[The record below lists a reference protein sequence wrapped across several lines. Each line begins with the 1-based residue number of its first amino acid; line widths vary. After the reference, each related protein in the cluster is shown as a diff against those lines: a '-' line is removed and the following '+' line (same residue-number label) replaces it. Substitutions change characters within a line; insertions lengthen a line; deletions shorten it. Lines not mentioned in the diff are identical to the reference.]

1 MGFRQG
7 QQAMQ
12 GLVLRLHLR
21 TASIGEGALRLVRHL
36 LERVQD
42 ATPAEVGVGE
52 SCEVSR
58 PAELCTQ

>member
-1 MGFRQG
+1 M
-7 QQAMQ
+7 
-12 GLVLRLHLR
+12 LRLHLR
-21 TASIGEGALRLVRHL
+21 PASIGEGALRLVRHL

>member
-21 TASIGEGALRLVRHL
+21 TASIGEGALRLVRHIL
-36 LERVQD
+36 DGVQD

-52 SCEVSR
+52 GCEVSR
-58 PAELCTQ
+58 LVELCTQ